1 MINGFDIQ
9 ERYEKLPHGELRLQ
23 AIKNAIALAD
33 AEKDYEFMYI
43 FRSDLMSESEL
54 YGDSFQSF
62 LTFPEMIKI
71 FDEHEER
78 LNKYRHDYIWE
89 FKWILSDCE
98 DFYQVSKA
106 KVYELFAEFR
116 KRCERYG
123 YSLRPYYQCLYHFEK
138 ACDKQAAKRHI
149 NNLFLQSVMN

>member
-9 ERYEKLPHGELRLQ
+9 ERYENLPHGEQRLQ

-78 LNKYRHDYIWE
+78 LNEYRHDYIWE
-89 FKWILSDCE
+89 FKGFCQIVKT
-98 DFYQVSKA
+98 FTKFQ
-106 KVYELFAEFR
+106 
-116 KRCERYG
+116 
-123 YSLRPYYQCLYHFEK
+123 
-138 ACDKQAAKRHI
+138 KQRFMS
-149 NNLFLQSVMN
+149 FLPNSESVVKDTDTH